1 MIVSSPLVA
10 APERFSRIQTV
21 LSVIWQQQSFC
32 DQLLLRRKQ
41 EPELLRVIQRKM
53 VEFEDRIYKY
63 WLPPFLKRLQRNRS
77 APPPRTALAALF
89 LTTVGLV
96 VIVVGLYEKWYDVGP
111 DVPYH
116 YFTLFL
122 LGFITFVPGSYATF
136 NLWGAF
142 RRWPQFEYDQV
153 PSWDDQALT

>member
-1 MIVSSPLVA
+1 
-10 APERFSRIQTV
+10 
-21 LSVIWQQQSFC
+21 
-32 DQLLLRRKQ
+32 
-41 EPELLRVIQRKM
+41 M
-53 VEFEDRIYKY
+53 VELEDRIYKY

-77 APPPRTALAALF
+77 APPPRTALAALV

-96 VIVVGLYEKWYDVGP
+96 VIIVGLYEKWYDVGP

>member
-1 MIVSSPLVA
+1 
-10 APERFSRIQTV
+10 
-21 LSVIWQQQSFC
+21 
-32 DQLLLRRKQ
+32 
-41 EPELLRVIQRKM
+41 M
-53 VEFEDRIYKY
+53 VELEDRIYKY

-96 VIVVGLYEKWYDVGP
+96 VIITGIYEKWYDVGP

-116 YFTLFL
+116 FFTLFL

-142 RRWPQFEYDQV
+142 RRYPGFEYDQV

>member
-1 MIVSSPLVA
+1 MIIRSPLVA
-10 APERFSRIQTV
+10 APERFSRFQC
-21 LSVIWQQQSFC
+21 LQRSRQQSFTINY
-32 DQLLLRRKQ
+32 LRRNNRLRRKA
-41 EPELLRVIQRKM
+41 KM
-53 VEFEDRIYKY
+53 VELEDRIYKY

>member
-1 MIVSSPLVA
+1 METGGSSKGRTSKWCSQGHQKDIV
-10 APERFSRIQTV
+10 
-21 LSVIWQQQSFC
+21 VI
-32 DQLLLRRKQ
+32 
-41 EPELLRVIQRKM
+41 
-53 VEFEDRIYKY
+53 
-63 WLPPFLKRLQRNRS
+63 
-77 APPPRTALAALF
+77 
-89 LTTVGLV
+89 LV
-96 VIVVGLYEKWYDVGP
+96 VIIVGLYEKWYDVGP

-142 RRWPQFEYDQV
+142 RRWPQYDYDQV

>member
-1 MIVSSPLVA
+1 MVA
-10 APERFSRIQTV
+10 
-21 LSVIWQQQSFC
+21 L
-32 DQLLLRRKQ
+32 
-41 EPELLRVIQRKM
+41 
-53 VEFEDRIYKY
+53 EDRIYKY

-89 LTTVGLV
+89 LTTIGFI

-116 YFTLFL
+116 YFTMFI
-122 LGFITFVPGSYATF
+122 LGFLTFVPGSYAVF
-136 NLWGAF
+136 NLWAAF
-142 RRWPQFEYDQV
+142 RRWPQYEYGQV